1 MKECS
6 FKEGEFVVYPA
17 HGVGVVKGIEK
28 REIGGMEL
36 KVVVIS
42 FDKDKMTINLPL
54 NKSANSKIRKLSSK
68 EEMQEAVELLR
79 TPTRVKKMMWSRRA
93 QEYEAKIN
101 SGQPTSI
108 AQVVRE
114 LHRSANQPEHSYS
127 ERQIYQEALD
137 RLTREYAVVANI
149 DEGAALAELKNAL
162 EAA

>member
-1 MKECS
+1 MSECS

-17 HGVGVVKGIEK
+17 HGVGVIKGVEK
-28 REIGGMEL
+28 QDIAGTEL

-42 FDKDKMTINLPL
+42 FDKDKMTIRLPL
-54 NKSANSKIRKLSSK
+54 NKSTSSKIRKLCSK
-68 EEMQEAVELLR
+68 EEMLEAVEFLR
-79 TPTRVKKMMWSRRA
+79 TPTRAKKMMWSRRA

-101 SGQPTSI
+101 SGVPMSI

-127 ERQIYQEALD
+127 ERQIYQEAFD

-149 DEGAALAELKNAL
+149 DEGTALEELKNAL